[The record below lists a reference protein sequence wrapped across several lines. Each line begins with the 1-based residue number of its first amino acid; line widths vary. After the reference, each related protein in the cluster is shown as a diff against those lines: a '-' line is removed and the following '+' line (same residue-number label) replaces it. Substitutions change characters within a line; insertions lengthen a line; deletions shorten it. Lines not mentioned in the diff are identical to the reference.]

1 MDTKP
6 IKELLQEV
14 EQGAG
19 VGRLADIAVQLTAY
33 YAKLSEEF
41 KDIEVF
47 RADRWLDIRKDV
59 KSDTMAEKTYL
70 ATPEGKAWNTLR
82 IQLKYIE
89 KTISSIKLRLKVAE
103 GERYGAY

>member
-6 IKELLQEV
+6 IKDLLLEVQE
-14 EQGAG
+14 GAS
-19 VGRLADIAVQLTAY
+19 VGRLADIAVQLTSY
-33 YAKLSEEF
+33 YATLSEDF

-47 RADRWLDIRKDV
+47 RADRWLELRKGV
-59 KSDTMAEKTYL
+59 KSDTMAEKMWL
-70 ATPEGKAWNTLR
+70 ATSEGKNWNGLR

-103 GERYGAY
+103 GERFGAY